1 MGERSMSPENDER
14 QNVSG
19 EPLRGEPIVRSTRE
33 SPWMRRVFRGLW
45 GLAALAVMGNIS
57 YFTVRLTTPQV
68 VTFDLKGTLDLFMQQ
83 TAQQKLDDVKMK
95 AVVTDFN
102 AAMADSLSAWQ
113 SGHNVI
119 ILVQPAVVS
128 VQHDITP
135 DIRND
140 IARRMQ
146 AGQPLSLQGA
156 P

>member
-1 MGERSMSPENDER
+1 MGKRSMNPETEDVNAPGEGAKIPVVSP
-14 QNVSG
+14 G
-19 EPLRGEPIVRSTRE
+19 RE
-33 SPWMRRVFRGLW
+33 SPWMRRVSRGLW

-83 TAQQKLDDVKMK
+83 TAQQKLDESRMKMM
-95 AVVTDFN
+95 VTDFN
-102 AAMADSLSAWQ
+102 AAMADSLYAWQ
-113 SGHNVI
+113 SAHNAI

-146 AGQPLSLQGA
+146 AGQPLSLRGT

>member
-1 MGERSMSPENDER
+1 MGERSMSPENE
-14 QNVSG
+14 VAPGKGSG
-19 EPLRGEPIVRSTRE
+19 PVR
-33 SPWMRRVFRGLW
+33 PWVLW
-45 GLAALAVMGNIS
+45 GAGVLAALVIMVTVS
-57 YFTVRLTTPQV
+57 MVTVRLATPQV
-68 VTFDLKGTLDLFMQQ
+68 VTFDMKGTLDLFLQQ
-83 TAQQKLDDVKMK
+83 TAQQKLDNVKMK

-102 AAMADSLSAWQ
+102 AAMADSLYAWQ
-113 SGHNVI
+113 SAHNAI

-146 AGQPLSLQGA
+146 AGQPLSLRGN